1 MDRIE
6 ITRVQNGFVV
16 TENNPN
22 LPDRWKQ
29 YVAEDDITLQKIVR
43 DWANG
48 VLEDDE

>member
-6 ITRVQNGFVV
+6 ITRVQNGFIV
-16 TENNPN
+16 T
-22 LPDRWKQ
+22 LDIYHTQ

-48 VLEDDE
+48 VLKDDK